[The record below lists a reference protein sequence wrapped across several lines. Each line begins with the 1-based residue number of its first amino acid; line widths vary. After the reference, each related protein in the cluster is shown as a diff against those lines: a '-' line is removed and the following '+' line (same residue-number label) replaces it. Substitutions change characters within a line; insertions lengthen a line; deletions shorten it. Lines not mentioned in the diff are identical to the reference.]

1 MRKLDFDNKTNWE
14 LLDMKNLVQD
24 LLIKNYSAD
33 RIRSLL
39 GLTKHQMKLLI
50 HYKFYEGNINF
61 KEKENDITEDEML
74 LGTPSFSYEELSTS
88 EKLIY
93 DNLR

>member
-14 LLDMKNLVQD
+14 ILDMKNLIQD
-24 LLIKNYSAD
+24 LLIKNYSVD
-33 RIRSLL
+33 RIRNLL

-50 HYKFYEGNINF
+50 SYKFYEGNINF

-74 LGTPSFSYEELSTS
+74 LGTPSFSYEELSAS

>member
-14 LLDMKNLVQD
+14 LLDMKNLIQD

-33 RIRSLL
+33 RIGNLL

-50 HYKFYEGNINF
+50 RYKFYEGNINF
-61 KEKENDITEDEML
+61 KEKENDVTEDEML
-74 LGTPSFSYEELSTS
+74 LGTPSFSYEELSVS